1 MTTTPAGWYPD
12 PGGTGGLRWWDGA
25 AWGEQVQPVPQPA
38 QPWGAAAPSASVA
51 AGPQQWGAGAAEPWG
66 AGSQQAA
73 APTFAKQNAA
83 SLTALALAVVCVL
96 IAVTTSYIVF
106 ALLPAFLAVTAV
118 RKKEPLA
125 WPALGVAVALV
136 IWRFVA

>member
-12 PGGTGGLRWWDGA
+12 PGGSGGARWWDGT
-25 AWGEQVQPVPQPA
+25 AWGEQLQAAPQPVA
-38 QPWGAAAPSASVA
+38 QPWGATAQHGGAAG
-51 AGPQQWGAGAAEPWG
+51 GPQQWGTA
-66 AGSQQAA
+66 SLQAA
-73 APTFAKQNAA
+73 PETYAKRNAA

-96 IAVTTSYIVF
+96 VAVTTGHVVF
-106 ALLPAFLAVTAV
+106 ALIPAFVAITAV
-118 RKKEPLA
+118 HKKEPLA

>member
-12 PGGTGGLRWWDGA
+12 PGGSGGARWWDGT
-25 AWGEQVQPVPQPA
+25 AWGDQLQAAPQPVA
-38 QPWGAAAPSASVA
+38 QPWGATAQHGGAAG
-51 AGPQQWGAGAAEPWG
+51 GPQQWGTA
-66 AGSQQAA
+66 SLQAA
-73 APTFAKQNAA
+73 PETYAKRNAA

-96 IAVTTSYIVF
+96 VAVTTGHVVF
-106 ALLPAFLAVTAV
+106 ALVPAFVAITAV
-118 RKKEPLA
+118 QKKEPLA

>member
-12 PGGTGGLRWWDGA
+12 PGGTGGVRWWDGA
-25 AWGEQVQPVPQPA
+25 AWGEQVQAAQQPVA
-38 QPWGAAAPSASVA
+38 QPWGGATAQHGGAAT
-51 AGPQQWGAGAAEPWG
+51 GPQQWGTATQQPAA
-66 AGSQQAA
+66 Q
-73 APTFAKQNAA
+73 TFVKQNAA

-96 IAVTTSYIVF
+96 VAVTTSYIVF
-106 ALLPAFLAVTAV
+106 ALVPAFVAVTAV
-118 RKKEPLA
+118 QKKEPLA

>member
-12 PGGTGGLRWWDGA
+12 PGGSGAARWWDGT
-25 AWGEQVQPVPQPA
+25 AWGAQLQAAPQPVVQPVA
-38 QPWGAAAPSASVA
+38 QPWGAAP
-51 AGPQQWGAGAAEPWG
+51 GPQQWGAT
-66 AGSQQAA
+66 SLQAA
-73 APTFAKQNAA
+73 PDTYAKRNAA

-96 IAVTTSYIVF
+96 IAVTTGYVVF
-106 ALLPAFLAVTAV
+106 ALVPAFVAITAV
-118 RKKEPLA
+118 QKKEPLA